1 MVHVLETLARL
12 EARFEN
18 LVPHDSL
25 QVPDALARA
34 FTTSQPAQPL
44 SHISQTK
51 NGLSGRS
58 LAKTLHRYEDSMA
71 PYEILLW
78 PRIHVLIANT
88 GIQAGWDIRCIS
100 GIGTPWLIRQDMAKH
115 PLPLPSNHGLSSSV
129 SNCWLDDSSSYR
141 LTSSLTVEQVQEYA
155 DAYFETFEVLRP
167 VLDRDAFMTGTV
179 ARVMREGYKDGDP
192 GAVLAL
198 MVFALGKTAIE
209 GTIGEPISINSGFRG
224 GSAESPPGIE
234 IFCEA
239 RRRLG
244 FVGTSCSLENVQI
257 MLLEGTYYEAS
268 ARYLEFWRCVM
279 AASSACQMLIR
290 CQNFDWSSQEGG
302 MITRAYWACLLSED
316 LCHIELDL
324 PRTDIHALEDD
335 VPLPYFQGAWSQED
349 YDVSGNQVRL
359 HCQYHSLAMIAL
371 RQLIK
376 RIRDVNHE
384 GRCQVVI
391 LIRRMLADLR
401 VASIFQAPGKHIG
414 GSNSAIREMAY
425 QLDQW
430 RSLLPRSF
438 QWLDDDVLK
447 FPHGISTSRQRKGSP
462 LVRERDLIPMGHICN
477 FEVVTASLRTRFYY
491 ARYLIFRPFIYKA
504 LHSPELLNADDV
516 ECCALGVQ
524 SACLWSLSMALSR
537 DKKRLIPHLFTWTHN
552 VVSMLLVLRMTQE
565 EGALKWICGE
575 EVDPSD
581 LESTIVLMLDWIK
594 DVKQID
600 GIAEWSWKII
610 EPLFERFGK

>member
-1 MVHVLETLARL
+1 
-12 EARFEN
+12 
-18 LVPHDSL
+18 
-25 QVPDALARA
+25 
-34 FTTSQPAQPL
+34 
-44 SHISQTK
+44 
-51 NGLSGRS
+51 
-58 LAKTLHRYEDSMA
+58 
-71 PYEILLW
+71 
-78 PRIHVLIANT
+78 
-88 GIQAGWDIRCIS
+88 
-100 GIGTPWLIRQDMAKH
+100 
-115 PLPLPSNHGLSSSV
+115 
-129 SNCWLDDSSSYR
+129 
-141 LTSSLTVEQVQEYA
+141 LTVEQIREYA
-155 DAYFETFEVLRP
+155 NAYFETFEVLRP
-167 VLDRDAFMTGTV
+167 VLDRNAFMTGTV

-209 GTIGEPISINSGFRG
+209 GTVGEPISINSGFRG
-224 GSAESPPGIE
+224 GSAECPPGIE
-234 IFCEA
+234 LFCEA
-239 RRRLG
+239 RRR
-244 FVGTSCSLENVQI
+244 
-257 MLLEGTYYEAS
+257 LEGTYYEAS

-290 CQNFDWSSQEGG
+290 CQTVDWSSQEGG

-335 VPLPYFQGAWSQED
+335 VPLPYFQGAWGQED
-349 YDVSGNQVRL
+349 HDGSGNQVRL
-359 HCQYHSLAMIAL
+359 HYQYHSLAMIAL

-384 GRCQVVI
+384 CRCRVTI

-401 VASIFQAPGKHIG
+401 VASISQEPGKHIG
-414 GSNSAIREMAY
+414 GSNSAIREKAC

-430 RSLLPRSF
+430 RSLLPRSL

-447 FPHGISTSRQRKGSP
+447 FPRGNSTSRQLKGSP
-462 LVRERDLIPMGHICN
+462 LVRKRDLIPTGYECN

-504 LHSPELLNADDV
+504 LHSPELLTTDDA

-524 SACLWSLSMALSR
+524 SACLWPLSMVLSR
-537 DKKRLIPHLFTWTHN
+537 DKKRLVPHLFTWTHN

-565 EGALKWICGE
+565 EGALKRICE
-575 EVDPSD
+575 KQVDPSD

-594 DVKQID
+594 DVKQVD

-610 EPLFERFGK
+610 EPLFKKFGKKDDSPAAC